1 MPEYLAPEVY
11 AEDDDAVATAANADT
26 INIKTIGAEEWEDK
40 IAVKIAWGSVNITT
54 PQFKGRLYLGE
65 HLSSR
70 DGWTRIIKKGGSLK
84 NEW

>member
-1 MPEYLAPEVY
+1 MPEYLAPGVY
-11 AEDDDAVATAANADT
+11 VEGDDAVATAANADT
-26 INIKTIGAEEWEDK
+26 INIKSIGAEEWEDK

-54 PQFKGRLYLGE
+54 PQFKERLYSWE

-70 DGWTRIIKKGGSLK
+70 DGRTRLIKKGGSLK